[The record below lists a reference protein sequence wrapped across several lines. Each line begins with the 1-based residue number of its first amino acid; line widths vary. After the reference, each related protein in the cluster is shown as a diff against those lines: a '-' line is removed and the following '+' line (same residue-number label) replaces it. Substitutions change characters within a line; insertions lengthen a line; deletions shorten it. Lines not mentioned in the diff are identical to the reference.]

1 MDPRYT
7 CASAVGNE
15 LLDYPLKSI
24 LLVAESRACQ
34 KQSKEE
40 LNSDPL
46 NRNHTEVFL
55 PTDNH
60 CGHQQQI

>member
-1 MDPRYT
+1 MDPRCT
-7 CASAVGNE
+7 CASVVGNE

-24 LLVAESRACQ
+24 ILVVESRAYQ

-40 LNSDPL
+40 LNSDQL
-46 NRNHTEVFL
+46 NRNHTEVSL